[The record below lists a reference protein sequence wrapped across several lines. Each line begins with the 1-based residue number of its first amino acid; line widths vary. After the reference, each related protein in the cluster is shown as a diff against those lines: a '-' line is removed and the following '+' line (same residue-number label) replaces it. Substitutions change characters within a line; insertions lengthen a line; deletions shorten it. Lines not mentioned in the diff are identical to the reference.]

1 MEEFRPLKFFIKTF
15 GCQMNMDDSVEMARL
30 LRGFGLEETH
40 DIEAADLIHINTCS
54 VRQKAEEKFFSFLGL
69 QKIRKQK
76 KKDIVIGVGG
86 CTAELVD
93 LRAGRPEIDY
103 VIGSL
108 HPAEYSDIIAR
119 AIEPRF
125 PGFTAARGA
134 PHPAQ
139 FAGAVSSFQTVIRGC
154 TNCCTYCVVPRAR
167 GPEKSVPPETV
178 AREAETR
185 IAEGA
190 REIILLGQDVLA
202 YGEDLEPRRHLL
214 DALRAVHGLG
224 GLKRLRFVTSH
235 PRRVDDAFLRGL
247 ADLPKVCDHFHIPFQ
262 SGDDA
267 ILRRMNRGYTGAEYR
282 SKIEL
287 IRKYFPGA
295 GITADVIV
303 GFPGETE
310 ARFENTM
317 KLIEE
322 IRPDQLYAFK
332 YSTRA
337 GTPAAEWEDD
347 VPRKTKEERLA
358 RLLELEDGISRA
370 VNRSLI
376 GAEKEVMVY
385 QRVQS
390 GRFRGRTR
398 TNKITDF
405 KSGRELDLGEVIM
418 VRITGATPHALQGE
432 MI

>member
-1 MEEFRPLKFFIKTF
+1 MEEFHPPKFFIKTF
-15 GCQMNMDDSVEMARL
+15 GCQMNMDDSAELSRL
-30 LRGFGLEETH
+30 LREFGLEETR
-40 DIEAADLIHINTCS
+40 DIDEADLIHINTCS

-69 QKIRKQK
+69 EKIRKQK
-76 KKDIVIGVGG
+76 KKDIMIGVGG
-86 CTAELVD
+86 CTAELID

-103 VIGSL
+103 VIGSR
-108 HPAEYSDIIAR
+108 HPAEYSEIIMR
-119 AIEPRF
+119 AIESRF
-125 PGFTAARGA
+125 PGFAAARCGA
-134 PHPAQ
+134 HPSR
-139 FAGAVSSFQTVIRGC
+139 FAGPASAFQTIIRGC

-178 AREAETR
+178 ARAAETR
-185 IAEGA
+185 IAEGT

-214 DALRAVHGLG
+214 DALHAVHALD

-235 PRRVDDAFLRGL
+235 PRRVSDDFLRGL
-247 ADLPKVCDHFHIPFQ
+247 AELPKVCEHFHIPFQ
-262 SGDDA
+262 SGDDT
-267 ILRRMNRGYTGAEYR
+267 ILHKMNRGYTSAAYI

-310 ARFENTM
+310 AQFGNTM
-317 KLIEE
+317 KLIGE

-347 VPRKTKEERLA
+347 VPRETKEERLA

-370 VNRSLI
+370 INRNLI
-376 GAEKEVMVY
+376 GAEQEVMVY
-385 QRVQS
+385 ENAGE
-390 GRFRGRTR
+390 GRYRGRTR

-405 KSGRELDLGEVIM
+405 RSGRRLEPGDIAAVK
-418 VRITGATPHALQGE
+418 ITGATPHALQGE
-432 MI
+432 SI